1 MLFDAIK
8 RIEVN
13 AIPNRLVNEWQ
24 HFTNNITALE
34 QQEIITWVNS
44 RFDEVASRIER
55 VQPSG
60 WLGSGFNWHGTSLY
74 PIYRE
79 CRTILRGATDQEIE
93 ERAGQIFGLFVSLTL
108 SEHRGDEV
116 WYFVKSDEYQAHG
129 VPIRSRIYFL
139 PNNDSS

>member
-8 RIEVN
+8 RIPVN
-13 AIPNRLVNEWQ
+13 AIPRLLENEWQ
-24 HFTNNITALE
+24 NFTTGINDSEHQNIISWISLK
-34 QQEIITWVNS
+34 
-44 RFDEVASRIER
+44 FDEVASRSER

-60 WLGSGFNWHGTSLY
+60 WLGSGFEWDQTPLL

-79 CRTILRGATDQEIE
+79 CRAILSSATDQEIE
-93 ERAGQIFGLFVSLTL
+93 KKAGQIFGLFVSLTL
-108 SEHRGDEV
+108 AEHRDET